1 MVSTT
6 QNGKSVSTPDLREGR
21 NELALLRDE
30 NARLR
35 SQIRDL
41 RAALDA
47 HLARSRSTHLYGPVE
62 MTAGTCVGPRRR
74 RHKP

>member
-1 MVSTT
+1 MVSTAQT
-6 QNGKSVSTPDLREGR
+6 GPPFGTPDARDMRDER
-21 NELALLRDE
+21 MLLRAE
-30 NARLR
+30 NQRLY

-47 HLARSRSTHLYGPVE
+47 HLARTGSARLYGPVE

-74 RHKP
+74 RHEA